1 MQQQNKE
8 LFQNYEIKNWN
19 YSPRLYK
26 ILGGAAAFNLLAL
39 LVMGQADVF
48 TTRGC
53 DSPMVSRVCQ
63 VIDTLYVGSTLLGAD
78 GEFVS
83 KDYEKNEL
91 EDADITYI
99 DVSGQTPPLNY
110 PAGYFAIANPN
121 DEFAAMQN
129 FNNDFSTTNPIPGIP
144 GFPMDPITPNSTD
157 LLAQPQVTPTPNNKA
172 ITGIVPDKPFSMDD
186 NPIATTPPPI
196 RNRKYPRVFTPKT
209 PRMPKIKNSSP
220 DKLPTL
226 DGDLTAENKGKK
238 DKKNENSADKNK
250 TPIESDAV
258 KEIEINKKPFEELGD
273 NLNVKLAKKEVDLS
287 KPFTVVLDGTIADD
301 GKLDSK
307 KSKFVKFEGDEQ
319 MVNVAKEAIEA
330 VGNSGFLGYLK
341 NIGVDKV
348 KFTLVQDDKQIH
360 VNIVSS
366 QKDDNQAKSR
376 ASTFNALLSGLIFA
390 DENGL
395 KKLDENSKTLVTNSK
410 VTSEGKNFVFNFVLL
425 KPAAQDLINRTLK
438 ERAEKKANQPNSSAD
453 INSNSNAVLNK

>member
-1 MQQQNKE
+1 V
-8 LFQNYEIKNWN
+8 
-19 YSPRLYK
+19 
-26 ILGGAAAFNLLAL
+26 LGQTNVLTA
-39 LVMGQADVF
+39 
-48 TTRGC
+48 RGC

-63 VIDTLYVGSTLLGAD
+63 VIDTIYLGSKIIGTD

-99 DVSGQTPPLNY
+99 DVSGVTPPLNY
-110 PAGYFAIANPN
+110 PEGYFALANPE
-121 DEFAAMQN
+121 DQFATMPIPT
-129 FNNDFSTTNPIPGIP
+129 DFSATNPIPGIP
-144 GFPMDPITPNSTD
+144 GFPMNPAATGGMD
-157 LLAQPQVTPTPNNKA
+157 LLAQPQVTPTPNNNA
-172 ITGIVPDKPFSMDD
+172 ITGIVPDKPFSMSDD
-186 NPIATTPPPI
+186 NPIAATPPI
-196 RNRKYPRVFTPKT
+196 RNNRKFPRAYKPKQ
-209 PRMPKIKNSSP
+209 PKINNGSP
-220 DKLPTL
+220 KLPANFD
-226 DGDLTAENKGKK
+226 DGLTAKNQKEKEKEEKPADNKQ
-238 DKKNENSADKNK
+238 
-250 TPIESDAV
+250 TQPESDAV
-258 KEIEINKKPFEELGD
+258 KEVEINKKPFEELGD

-287 KPFTVVLDGTIADD
+287 KPFTVVLDGMIAAD

-360 VNIVSS
+360 VSIVSS
-366 QKDDNQAKSR
+366 QKDDNQAKSL
-376 ASTFNALLSGLIFA
+376 ASSFNALLSGLIFA

-395 KKLDENSKTLVTNSK
+395 KKLDENSKTLVKNSK
-410 VTSEGKNFVFNFVLL
+410 VTSDGKNFVFNFELP

-438 ERAEKKANQPNSSAD
+438 ERAEKKANQPNSSAE
-453 INSNSNAVLNK
+453 IKNNSNAVLIK

>member
-1 MQQQNKE
+1 MQQQDKE
-8 LFQNYEIKNWN
+8 LFQDYEIRNWN

-26 ILGGAAAFNLLAL
+26 ILAGAAVFNLLA
-39 LVMGQADVF
+39 VFVIGQADIL

-63 VIDTLYVGSTLLGAD
+63 VIDTIYIGGKMLGTD
-78 GEFVS
+78 SEFVS

-91 EDADITYI
+91 DDADITYI
-99 DVSGQTPPLNY
+99 DVSGVTPPLTY
-110 PAGYFAIANPN
+110 PEGYFAIANPE
-121 DEFAAMQN
+121 DQFAAMQN
-129 FNNDFSTTNPIPGIP
+129 PADFSMTNPIPGIP
-144 GFPMDPITPNSTD
+144 GFPTNPAITGGTD
-157 LLAQPQVTPTPNNKA
+157 LLAQPQVTPTPNNNA
-172 ITGIVPDKPFSMDD
+172 IIGVVPDKPFSMSDD
-186 NPIATTPPPI
+186 NPIATTPPVAGI
-196 RNRKYPRVFTPKT
+196 KRPRVYRPKQ
-209 PRMPKIKNSSP
+209 PKINNRSP
-220 DKLPTL
+220 RTLPNF
-226 DGDLTAENKGKK
+226 DDELTAKNQKEKE
-238 DKKNENSADKNK
+238 DKPADKN
-250 TPIESDAV
+250 PIPVESDAV
-258 KEIEINKKPFEELGD
+258 KEVEINKKPFEELGD

-287 KPFTVVLDGTIADD
+287 KPFTVVLDGTIAAD

-319 MVNVAKEAIEA
+319 MVNVAKEVIEA

-348 KFTLVQDDKQIH
+348 KFTLVQDDKQIL
-360 VNIVSS
+360 VSIVSS

-376 ASTFNALLSGLIFA
+376 ASSFNALLSGLMFA
-390 DENGL
+390 DANGL
-395 KKLDENSKTLVTNSK
+395 RKLDENSKTLVKNSK
-410 VTSEGKNFVFNFVLL
+410 VTSDGKNFVFNFELP